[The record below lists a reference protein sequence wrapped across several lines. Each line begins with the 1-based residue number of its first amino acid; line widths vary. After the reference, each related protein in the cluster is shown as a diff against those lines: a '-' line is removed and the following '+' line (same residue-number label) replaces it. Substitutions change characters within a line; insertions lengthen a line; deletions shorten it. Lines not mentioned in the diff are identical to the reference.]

1 MTNRLNDLTDT
12 AAIAEC
18 RRLAQVIWARE
29 RDYDQWLGQ
38 TETQH
43 EFDEN
48 CGFVSGMLAMFRY
61 ARGEAVPPFIVRDF
75 INELLN
81 LMFCGLASN
90 MLALPGFNRMQDKPW
105 AIAWRTAE
113 LRLALE
119 TDEPMEISQL
129 AHLLGMSGTELKK
142 QIQMQF
148 PEADTLVPREYIQ
161 SLMRKPEIV

>member
-1 MTNRLNDLTDT
+1 MTDRLNDFSDI

-18 RRLAQVIWARE
+18 RRLAQVIWSRE
-29 RDYDQWLGQ
+29 RDYAQWLGQ
-38 TETQH
+38 TESMH

-105 AIAWRTAE
+105 AIAWRFAE

-119 TDEPMEISQL
+119 TDETMEISQL
-129 AHLLGMSGTELKK
+129 AHLLGIPASELKM
-142 QIQMQF
+142 QIKERF
-148 PEADTLVPREYIQ
+148 PDVQDIVPGEYIK
-161 SLMRKPEIV
+161 SLLRKGEIG